1 MWLPRTLETRE
12 ATLDFTSS
20 EQGRPT
26 VRQLVVDDILVGN
39 AIGYT
44 SWGADSFQPL
54 VCEACGIEGCE
65 PGNWMALRRAGDFAV
80 FLPDF
85 SAMLDDIV
93 ECAPPRYLRRKGALV
108 LDQALFRRLR
118 DLVPGVPEFGRLS
131 GLRGGDAKRL
141 LQFEAA
147 QHVLG
152 EFPGEVDV
160 RRDRVVACSYGELSD
175 RLEQL
180 TDALGVVEGHR
191 PVRLRPLSDGALE
204 VVCYLDDPRASA
216 WTPIA
221 MEGERVVLLA
231 APGLVLET
239 WC

>member
-1 MWLPRTLETRE
+1 MWLPSTLETRE

-26 VRQLVVDDILVGN
+26 VRLLFVDDILVAN
-39 AIGYT
+39 AIGYA
-44 SWGADSFQPL
+44 SWSADSFQPL

-65 PGNWMALRRAGDFAV
+65 PGNWMVVRRAGDFAV

-85 SAMLDDIV
+85 PAMLDDIV
-93 ECAPPRYLRRKGALV
+93 DCAPPPYLRRKGALV

-118 DLVPGVPEFGRLS
+118 DLVPGVSEFGRLS
-131 GLRGGDAKRL
+131 GLRGEDAKWL
-141 LQFEAA
+141 LQFEAE

-160 RRDRVVACSYGELSD
+160 RRDHVVACSCGERSE

-180 TDALGVVEGHR
+180 TSALGVVEGHR
-191 PVRLRPLSDGALE
+191 PVRLRPLADGAVE

-216 WTPIA
+216 WTAIA
-221 MEGERVVLLA
+221 MEGERIVLLA
-231 APGLVLET
+231 APGLVFEPS
-239 WC
+239 